1 MEQSRVKELEHL
13 LTEAIRQVVIR
24 DGKNEQMTLSD
35 YRRNLASARERHHH
49 RLPSLI
55 RNIELEIQDSNV
67 QAQALDLIRNE
78 LEPYIKDDR
87 IHSATRVIT
96 GGHGRGSPV
105 KDILTNVLRRAIVD
119 GPDAAAQAFA
129 ECVTRSSCTYYMYS
143 VLTGIQVSRE
153 VEIFQQIKLIPLPS
167 SVDNLPAHIPTLF
180 GHGPSGP
187 KVEDLLSKTL
197 LRVEME
203 VSPIFR
209 VPSPGCTSEDWND
222 KLFPISVK
230 SEEVPDFDLVTF
242 RRALSLETSCNIR
255 SATGWV
261 AMDFYEIFNLGFT
274 VGGAGSYSWSPDD
287 LKETKYRKVSDS
299 DLEEVKL
306 LYKRLMEIPQTTRD
320 ALRVPLDRWTKS
332 MGQKDPIDRIIDL
345 GIALESLY
353 LNDRSLQG
361 ELGFRL
367 AIRASWHLG
376 KDQAHRAKLMKD
388 FKTIY
393 DWRSRAVHSGNLV
406 ASKDRVASDPKK
418 RDEFIKHAQELCS
431 KSIKAIIKEETM
443 PDWDAIVLG
452 TS

>member
-24 DGKNEQMTLSD
+24 DGKNERMTLSD
-35 YRRNLASARERHHH
+35 YRRNLASARQRHHH

-67 QAQALDLIRNE
+67 QARALDLIRNE

-129 ECVTRSSCTYYMYS
+129 ECVTGSSCTYYVYS
-143 VLTGIQVSRE
+143 VLTGIQVSQE

-203 VSPIFR
+203 YPPSSAYHPRDAHLRTGTTNCSQSASRARKSQTSTSSRSAAPCRWKPPVTFVPQRDGWRWTSTKSSIWVSL
-209 VPSPGCTSEDWND
+209 S
-222 KLFPISVK
+222 
-230 SEEVPDFDLVTF
+230 EVPGAIAGLPTISRKPNTVRSQIPTWK
-242 RRALSLETSCNIR
+242 RSSCC
-255 SATGWV
+255 
-261 AMDFYEIFNLGFT
+261 
-274 VGGAGSYSWSPDD
+274 
-287 LKETKYRKVSDS
+287 
-299 DLEEVKL
+299 
-306 LYKRLMEIPQTTRD
+306 TRD
-320 ALRVPLDRWTKS
+320 
-332 MGQKDPIDRIIDL
+332 
-345 GIALESLY
+345 
-353 LNDRSLQG
+353 
-361 ELGFRL
+361 
-367 AIRASWHLG
+367 
-376 KDQAHRAKLMKD
+376 
-388 FKTIY
+388 
-393 DWRSRAVHSGNLV
+393 
-406 ASKDRVASDPKK
+406 
-418 RDEFIKHAQELCS
+418 
-431 KSIKAIIKEETM
+431 
-443 PDWDAIVLG
+443 
-452 TS
+452 